1 MNPTPIKTKF
11 RAVRAALLTALL
23 AASVSAADAQTNV
36 TVRHNDLARTG
47 QYLNETVLNTSN
59 VNPAQFGLVFTLP
72 VDGEIY
78 AQPLYV
84 SNLTIPNKGTHNVVF
99 VTTVHNTIYA
109 YDADDQTGNLLWSVS
124 LGPSVPSSVINTPN
138 LPIEV
143 GAVSTPTIDLT
154 TGTLYVC
161 CKDYFNSVQNFHLH
175 ALDIHTGAEK
185 ANSPVAISATVNGTG
200 DGNDGAGHVPLNIPK
215 QNQRVALTLANGNVY
230 LGFGSHEDYN
240 PYHGWVLSYNATTLA
255 QTGVYCNT
263 PNGGL
268 GGLWM
273 SGEGFPVD
281 ASGNLYY
288 LGGNGTYDGVTNF
301 GESLVKLSPA
311 LKQTDWF
318 TPQNYDY
325 LNSIDF
331 DLASSSAMVM
341 PGTGYILG
349 GGKEGKIYV
358 VNPANMGKFQA
369 GSDSQVIQEFQ
380 ASGGHIHSSM
390 LYWNTPN
397 NGPVLYVWGE
407 SDRLKAFKFT
417 GGFFQTTA
425 IQQSTMTVYPGYANG
440 PGMAISANGS
450 AAGSGVLWSSLPY
463 DGDSVHQHVGGIL
476 RAFDATNLSK
486 ELWNSKMTVSDDS
499 GVWAK
504 WTPPVIVN
512 GKVYQASF
520 SGKLLVY
527 GLLPAISPPAPTG
540 LTAIAGNGYAV
551 LNWASTPRAAS
562 YSVKRSATSGGPYTT
577 IATGGTTTSYTD
589 NGLTNGA
596 TYYYVVTAVNASGE
610 SAVSNQASA
619 MPTTASS
626 GPGTGLTGQY
636 YNDPST
642 MAYPPNPG
650 FTTLALTRN
659 DATVNFDWG
668 SGSPDPAVTVDNFTV
683 RWTGQA
689 LAPVTGNYTFS
700 VTGDDGVRL
709 WIGGNQVI
717 NAWVDQS
724 ATTVSSAAITLTAGQ
739 EYDVKMEYYEH
750 GGSAVAKLLWAYGS
764 VAQSA
769 IPQTYLYP
777 ALLTPPAPTNLTATA
792 GNAQAVLNWTASPNA
807 ATYTL
812 KSATVSGG
820 PYTVVASSLTGTTY
834 TNTGLTN
841 GTKTYFVVCA
851 VNAIGASSYSNE
863 ASATPI
869 LPDFGLTAAPVSLSV
884 SQGASGTTTLTAPAI
899 GGLSGYVTL
908 SASGLPAGVTAAF
921 VPVQVFT
928 DRQSVVTFTAAS
940 NATVGTASV
949 TLTGVSGNLTH
960 TLTFP
965 LTVTQTAVAA
975 KNSAAFIKT
984 DTATQGNWKP
994 NYGADGWNVSQ
1005 DTSANNPQIPAYAQ
1019 VAFSGANGWAW
1030 AGSTSDVRALQKT
1043 AAGSADR
1050 IAGCWYGGASYDID
1064 VNTTDGNTHQIA
1076 LYGVD
1081 WDGYGPRSETIQ
1093 VLDGDT
1099 AAVLDS
1105 RSLSAFQNGIYEV
1118 WNVKGHVKFHV
1129 VNNLGGYN
1137 IVLSGLFFGGAP
1149 VSTPDFGLS
1158 APSGTVTLTRGQNA
1172 TATLTETPLNGFTG
1186 SVNLVASGLP
1196 SGVTAAFSP
1205 NPATGASVLT
1215 LTASAAA
1222 ATGPAAIT
1230 ITGTSGALTH
1240 TATLNVNVI
1249 AVSAAS
1255 ATLIRTDATTQG
1267 AWKGQYGTDGWNI
1280 AQDGGSNNPKTPAYA
1295 QVTFTN
1301 HNDWAWSGA
1310 TADVRALQKTAATAT
1325 DRIAACWYSGVGFD
1339 IDLNLTDGN
1348 LHEIALYALDWD
1360 GYGPRAET
1368 VQVLDSATGNVLDTE
1383 NLTAFQNGK
1392 YLVWN
1397 IKGHVKL
1404 HIINPSTNV
1413 VISGLFFGGK

>member
-1 MNPTPIKTKF
+1 MNFTPTT
-11 RAVRAALLTALL
+11 RGLRAACAALL
-23 AASVSAADAQTNV
+23 AALFAAPLPSSAQTNV
-36 TVRHNDLARTG
+36 TVRHNDLSRTG
-47 QYLNETVLNTSN
+47 QYLNETTLNATN
-59 VNPAQFGLVFTLP
+59 VNPSQFGLVFTLP

-84 SNLTIPNKGTHNVVF
+84 SGLTIPGKGAHNVVF
-99 VTTVHNTIYA
+99 VATAHNTIYA
-109 YDADDQTGNLLWSVS
+109 YDADDAAGNLLWSVS

-143 GAVSTPTIDLT
+143 GTTSTPTIDLT

-161 CKDYFNSVQNFHLH
+161 CKDYFSSVQNFHLH
-175 ALDIHTGAEK
+175 ALDIHTGAK
-185 ANSPVAISATVNGTG
+185 KTGSPVAISAIVNGTG
-200 DGNDGAGHVPLNIPK
+200 DGSDGAGHVPFLISH
-215 QNQRVALTLANGNVY
+215 QNQRVALTLANGNIY
-230 LGFGSHEDYN
+230 LGFGSHEDYS
-240 PYHGWVLSYNATTLA
+240 PYHGWVLSYNAATLA
-255 QTGVYCNT
+255 QTGFYCNT

-268 GGLWM
+268 GGIWM

-281 ASGNLYY
+281 SSGNLYY
-288 LGGNGTYDGVTNF
+288 LGGNGTYDGTTNF

-341 PGTGYILG
+341 PGTGYIIG

-369 GSDSQVIQEFQ
+369 GSDSQIIQEFQ

-407 SDRLKAFKFT
+407 SDYLKAFKFT

-425 IQQSTMTVYPGYANG
+425 IQQSAMTVYPGYANG

-463 DGDSVHQHVGGIL
+463 DGDAVHQHVGGIL

-504 WTPPVIVN
+504 WTPPVVVN

-520 SGKLLVY
+520 SGKMLVY
-527 GLLPAISPPAPTG
+527 GLLPQTPPPPPTN
-540 LTAIAGNGYAV
+540 LSALAGSGYAV
-551 LNWASTPRAAS
+551 LNWTSTPRAAS
-562 YSVKRSATSGGPYTT
+562 YSVKRSLTSGGPYTA
-577 IATGGTTTSYTD
+577 IASGGTVASYTD
-589 NGLTNGA
+589 NGLANGV
-596 TYYYVVTAVNASGE
+596 TYYYIVTAVNANGE

-619 MPTTASS
+619 MPTAASS

-636 YNDPST
+636 YNDPPA

-650 FTTLALTRN
+650 FTALALTRN

-668 SGSPDPAVTVDNFTV
+668 TGSPDPTVTADNFTV
-683 RWTGQA
+683 RWTGQV
-689 LAPVTGNYTFS
+689 LAPVTGNYTFATVS
-700 VTGDDGVRL
+700 DDGVRL

-717 NAWVDQS
+717 SDWTDHA
-724 ATTVSSAAITLTAGQ
+724 ATTDSSTPIALTAGQ
-739 EYDVKMEYYEH
+739 KYDVKMEYYER
-750 GGSAVAKLLWAYGS
+750 GGYASAKLLWTYGS
-764 VAQSA
+764 VAQQP
-769 IPQTYLYP
+769 IPQTSLYP
-777 ALLTPPAPTNLTATA
+777 SLLSPPAPTNLTATA
-792 GNAQAVLNWTASPNA
+792 GNAQVVLNWTAAPNT
-807 ATYTL
+807 ATYTV

-820 PYTVVASSLTGTTY
+820 PYTIVASGLTGTTY

-841 GTKTYFVVCA
+841 GTKVFYVVCA
-851 VNAIGASSYSNE
+851 VNAVGASSYSNE
-863 ASATPI
+863 ASATP
-869 LPDFGLTAAPVSLSV
+869 LPPDFGLTASPTSLSV
-884 SQGASGTTTLTAPAI
+884 AQGASGTTTITAPAI

-908 SASGLPAGVTAAF
+908 SASGLPTGVTAAF
-921 VPVQVFT
+921 IPVQVFT
-928 DRQSVVTFTAAS
+928 DRQSVATFTAAS
-940 NATVGTASV
+940 NAAVGTANV
-949 TLTGVSGNLTH
+949 TLTGVSGTLTH

-965 LTVTQTAVAA
+965 LTITKSASA
-975 KNSAAFIKT
+975 NSAVFIKS
-984 DTATQGNWKP
+984 DAATQGNWKA

-1005 DTSANNPQIPAYAQ
+1005 DASANNPQTPAYAQ
-1019 VAFSGANGWAW
+1019 VAFSGASGYAW
-1030 AGSTSDVRALQKT
+1030 AGSTSDVRAPQK
-1043 AAGSADR
+1043 AATGSADR
-1050 IAGCWYGGASYDID
+1050 IAGCWYGGASFDID
-1064 VNTTDGNTHQIA
+1064 VNTTDGAAHQIA
-1076 LYGVD
+1076 LYALD

-1093 VLDGDT
+1093 VLD
-1099 AAVLDS
+1099 AASASVLDS
-1105 RSLSAFQNGIYEV
+1105 RSVSAFQNGVYEV
-1118 WNVKGHVKFHV
+1118 WSVTGHVKFHV

-1158 APSGTVTLTRGQNA
+1158 APSGTVTLTRGQTA
-1172 TATLTETPLNGFTG
+1172 TATITETPLNGFTG
-1186 SVNLVASGLP
+1186 SVNLAASGLP
-1196 SGVTAAFSP
+1196 AGVTAALSP
-1205 NPATGASVLT
+1205 NPTTGASVLT

-1222 ATGPAAIT
+1222 ATGPAAVT
-1230 ITGTSGALTH
+1230 ITGTSGGLIHA
-1240 TATLNVNVI
+1240 ATLNVNVI

-1255 ATLIRTDATTQG
+1255 AAFVRTDAATQG
-1267 AWKGQYGTDGWNI
+1267 GWRGMYGTDGWNV
-1280 AQDGGSNNPKTPAYA
+1280 AQDASGNNPKTPTYA
-1295 QVTFTN
+1295 QVAFTN
-1301 HNDWAWSGA
+1301 HNDWAWSGSI
-1310 TADVRALQKTAATAT
+1310 ADVRALQKTAATAT
-1325 DRIAACWYSGVGFD
+1325 DRIAGCWYSSVGFD
-1339 IDLNLTDGN
+1339 IDVNLTDGAI
-1348 LHEIALYALDWD
+1348 HEIALYGVDWD
-1360 GYGPRAET
+1360 NYGPRSET
-1368 VQVLDSATGNVLDTE
+1368 VQVLESATGNILDAE

-1397 IKGHVKL
+1397 IKGHVKF
-1404 HIINPSTNV
+1404 HVVNANPGANV
-1413 VISGLFFGGK
+1413 VVSGLFFGGK